1 MSANETERIP
11 MNTAGT
17 KVAIVGSGLIGRAW
31 AISFARAGCQVRL
44 WDPNEEATKQA
55 LAFVEA
61 SLGDLVAN
69 DLLGGRSPADV
80 LAHITPTSSL
90 QDALADAEWVQ
101 ENGPETLA
109 DKHAIFGELD
119 ALASPGAILA
129 SSTSGLLPSAI
140 SENLKGRER
149 FIIAHPINPP
159 HLVPAVE
166 LVPSPW
172 TSAEVMERA
181 SAFLSAVGQK
191 PLVMKQEIEGFVVN
205 RLQGALLDEAFRL
218 VAGGYADPEDVDK
231 SICEGLALRWSFIG
245 PFETID
251 LNSPGGVADYVA
263 RYKSLYS
270 GLTAG
275 RTEAIDWS
283 GQVLSTVLAARRRAL
298 PGNRL
303 PERQLWRDRRLMAL
317 RAHKCRA
324 ERELGR

>member
-1 MSANETERIP
+1 
-11 MNTAGT
+11 MNTTAA

-44 WDPNEEATKQA
+44 WDPNEEATKLT
-55 LAFVEA
+55 LAFVET
-61 SLGDLVAN
+61 SLGDLAAN
-69 DLLGGRSPADV
+69 DLLEDQSPSDV
-80 LAHITPTSSL
+80 LARITAPASL

-101 ENGPETLA
+101 ECGPETLA

-119 ALASPGAILA
+119 ALASPSAILA

-149 FIIAHPINPP
+149 CIIAHPINPP

-166 LVPSPW
+166 LVPSRW
-172 TSAEVMERA
+172 TTADVMERA
-181 SAFLSAVGQK
+181 AAFLSSVGQV
-191 PLVMKQEIEGFVVN
+191 PLVMKREIEGFVVN

-218 VAGGYADPEDVDK
+218 VAGGYADPEDVDR

-270 GLTAG
+270 GLTAS
-275 RTEAIDWS
+275 RTETIDWS
-283 GQVLSTVLAARRRAL
+283 GPVLSTVLAARRRNL
-298 PGNRL
+298 PANRL

-317 RAHKCRA
+317 RAHKRRA
-324 ERELGR
+324 EREIGR